1 MTSTVRCWSTIALI
15 VVTLGLAAT
24 PAAASQDVAFSVR
37 KGPTANANV
46 WHAEASG
53 HVRFF
58 GPGRKVR
65 VQGTE
70 HLHSGPSDH
79 GGGYV
84 QVRQNLTNRPND
96 PAWQGVALG
105 SCTMDPTPPGSTTN
119 CTVSQLFQPAN
130 QRGHKLAG
138 VWLRMCR
145 SVKGPDPDTCASAQY
160 RDNPLQG

>member
-1 MTSTVRCWSTIALI
+1 MRSTIRWWIMIAL
-15 VVTLGLAAT
+15 VVVSLGMAAA
-24 PAAASQDVAFSVR
+24 PASASQDVAFSVR
-37 KGPTANANV
+37 KGPTANANA

-53 HVRFF
+53 QVRFF

-70 HLHSGPSDH
+70 HVHSGPSDT

-84 QVRQNLTNRPND
+84 MVRQNLTNRPND
-96 PAWQGVALG
+96 PAWQGVAVG
-105 SCTMDPTPPGSTTN
+105 SCTMDATPPGTTYH
-119 CTVSQLFQPAN
+119 CAISQLYQPAN
-130 QRGHKLAG
+130 RPGHRLAG

-145 SVKGPDPDTCASAQY
+145 SVKGPDPDVCGSAQY